1 VNVTVIELNNFQQ
14 PVQLSCA
21 GLPSEATCTFAQSL
35 LPESGGSTQLA
46 IGATAPHNC
55 GSSSPYF
62 VAGGRG
68 TALLWLGVTSLGL
81 FLARKRRRLLQGLAV
96 AAALLL
102 LPALQGCGTGNCT
115 DFGLKPG
122 TYTFTVQGTSTG
134 SPVTTR
140 TQAMTMTVT
149 IQ

>member
-1 VNVTVIELNNFQQ
+1 MGMVWL
-14 PVQLSCA
+14 
-21 GLPSEATCTFAQSL
+21 
-35 LPESGGSTQLA
+35 
-46 IGATAPHNC
+46 GAT
-55 GSSSPYF
+55 G
-62 VAGGRG
+62 
-68 TALLWLGVTSLGL
+68 LIL
-81 FLARKRRRLLQGLAV
+81 FLARKRRLLQSLAV

-122 TYTFTVQGTSTG
+122 TYTFTVTGVSTG
-134 SPVTTR
+134 TPSVTR

>member
-1 VNVTVIELNNFQQ
+1 MNLVWL
-14 PVQLSCA
+14 
-21 GLPSEATCTFAQSL
+21 
-35 LPESGGSTQLA
+35 
-46 IGATAPHNC
+46 GAT
-55 GSSSPYF
+55 GL
-62 VAGGRG
+62 V
-68 TALLWLGVTSLGL
+68 L
-81 FLARKRRRLLQGLAV
+81 FLARKRRLLQSLAV

-122 TYTFTVQGTSTG
+122 TYTFTVTGVSTG
-134 SPVTTR
+134 APSVTR

>member
-1 VNVTVIELNNFQQ
+1 
-14 PVQLSCA
+14 
-21 GLPSEATCTFAQSL
+21 
-35 LPESGGSTQLA
+35 
-46 IGATAPHNC
+46 
-55 GSSSPYF
+55 
-62 VAGGRG
+62 
-68 TALLWLGVTSLGL
+68 
-81 FLARKRRRLLQGLAV
+81 LQGLAV